1 MTTPTNTGTSRPRRQ
16 PSIAKQQRHWDA
28 KNLVAARVI
37 TSAPEQHTELQ
48 RDWARR
54 FVARQKAEGSS

>member
-1 MTTPTNTGTSRPRRQ
+1 MRSNSTQLGRRRRPPT
-16 PSIAKQQRHWDA
+16 IAGQRRHWDA

-37 TSAPEQHTELQ
+37 TSSPEQHTPLQ

-54 FVARQKAEGSS
+54 FLARRAEEAKQ